1 MRVMILIL
9 FLTGLLNFSMAMNIG
24 RIQNEDLSPGFNK
37 QELKLP
43 GGEILKYGVWMPAMN
58 PGDTVPLILALHY
71 GGEVVPWYG
80 MSFME
85 ILVEPAFRDLN
96 GIIVAPDCPGDG
108 WADSLSEQTVIALL
122 EYLIESLAV
131 DKNRIVVTGFSMGG
145 IGTWFLAEKY
155 PEKFSAAIPV
165 AGRPDGNDKIKIPI
179 YAIHGAKDEIIK
191 VEPAKQAIKK
201 LRKNGANAKLRI
213 VPDLSHYQTSAYV
226 DPLKVTI
233 YWLKRVWK
241 AQLKKEDLK
250 IFNE

>member
-1 MRVMILIL
+1 MQVVKLIL
-9 FLTGLLNFSMAMNIG
+9 FLTGLLNLSMAMNIG
-24 RIQNEDLSPGFNK
+24 RIQNEELSPGFHK

-85 ILVEPAFRDLN
+85 ILVEPAFRDLG

-108 WADSLSEQTVIALL
+108 WADPVSEQAVIALL
-122 EYLIESLAV
+122 EHSIESLAV

-145 IGTWFLAEKY
+145 MGSWFLAEKY
-155 PEKFSAAIPV
+155 PGKFSAAIPV

-179 YAIHGAKDEIIK
+179 YAIHGAKDEIVK
-191 VEPAKQAIKK
+191 VDPVKQAIKK
-201 LRKNGANAKLRI
+201 LRKNGANAKLVI
-213 VPDLSHYQTSAYV
+213 VSDLSHYQTSAYV
-226 DPLKVTI
+226 DPLKVTT

-241 AQLKKEDLK
+241 AQLKERGPED
-250 IFNE
+250 F